1 MPLRFDFIG
10 IGFAGFFHRISSINP
25 VVNDLSAVAIA
36 VVIFVI
42 PVVSVLMI
50 LSRALGNPGLDNLWD
65 VLKTRWW
72 GELICALL
80 FWAIAAFYYW
90 SIGRH
95 GFSAPSG
102 WLDLILYSMLGKW
115 RTGLVLDFLGSFV
128 HIRRHLESFSQDSL
142 RQERRRVDTGIDE
155 ANGGRDSGAQSPEAL
170 AAFRDHS

>member
-10 IGFAGFFHRISSINP
+10 TGFARFFHRISSINP

-72 GELICALL
+72 GQLICALL

-95 GFSAPSG
+95 GFSAPFR
-102 WLDLILYSMLGKW
+102 WPDLILYSMLGKW
-115 RTGLVLDFLGSFV
+115 RQVWFWSFLGALFTFV
-128 HIRRHLESFSQDSL
+128 
-142 RQERRRVDTGIDE
+142 GIWNLVVRILYGKSDDE
-155 ANGGRDSGAQSPEAL
+155 
-170 AAFRDHS
+170 